1 MILEAKQAADSDRKM
16 REITE
21 LRNRVQGHGAYVA
34 RSYSEFGWLLDNE
47 EQERIRALIQKSKD
61 LPSDEEDFGVL
72 QDLMGELEESA
83 AKLTAA
89 MFSLPEDSPARAA
102 MKDGEDSEASMQRIL
117 KSALKETQKK
127 E

>member
-1 MILEAKQAADSDRKM
+1 M

-34 RSYSEFGWLLDNE
+34 RSYSEFGWLLDNA
-47 EQERIRALIQKSKD
+47 EQERIRSLIQKSRD
-61 LPSDEEDFGVL
+61 LSPEEEDFIIL
-72 QDLMGELEESA
+72 QDMMAELEESA

-102 MKDGEDSEASMQRIL
+102 MNEGRNPEEDMQRIL
-117 KSALKETQKK
+117 KSALRETHKK